1 MPDDLRVAPVSHHG
15 ALYAVERWH
24 YSRSMPSG
32 KTARFGVWEAGRY
45 IGVVIYSRGATPR
58 LGDRYGLTQ
67 TECAEL
73 TRVALREHTA
83 PVTRIVAESLRQLRA
98 TNPGLRLVVSFAD
111 PAEGHH
117 GGIYQAGNWIYTGSM
132 EQREY
137 FVVRGKLMHP
147 RSVGANGWRQSLPWL
162 QRFVDPR
169 AHAVKKPGKHRYL
182 YPLDKATRRA
192 VRRLAKPYP
201 RAVEASEVTRGGS
214 TAESR
219 VRSPATAPTTRTGG
233 DHG

>member
-1 MPDDLRVAPVSHHG
+1 MPGDLLVAPVGHDA
-15 ALYAVERWH
+15 ALYAVRHWH
-24 YSRSMPSG
+24 YSRTLPAG
-32 KTARFGVWEAGRY
+32 KTVRFGAWEAGRY
-45 IGVVIYSRGATPR
+45 IGVVIYSRGATPV
-58 LGDRYGLTQ
+58 LGARYGMTQ
-67 TECAEL
+67 LECVEL
-73 TRVALREHTA
+73 TRVALREHET
-83 PVTRIVAESLRQLRA
+83 PVSQIVAASLRQLRA

-111 PAEGHH
+111 PGEGHH

-169 AHAVKKPGKHRYL
+169 AHTVKKPGKHRYL

-192 VRRLAKPYP
+192 IRRLAKPYP
-201 RAVEASEVTRGGS
+201 HAVEASEVTRPASGR
-214 TAESR
+214 ESR

-233 DHG
+233 EHG